1 MASRLQEKIAAQ
13 IAWRS
18 LFAATRKV
26 DLHGKSVDEA
36 EKIIDRLSMSHDVV
50 EVVTGHGKGIM
61 KKLLHDLQGVYG
73 YHILSVAPNNAS
85 FVVDF
90 T

>member
-1 MASRLQEKIAAQ
+1 MTSQARDKIAAQ
-13 IAWRS
+13 IAWRVV
-18 LFAATRKV
+18 FAATRKV

-36 EKIIDRLSMSHDVV
+36 EKIIDSLSLSHDVV

-61 KKLLHDLQGVYG
+61 KKLLHDLQDTYG

>member
-1 MASRLQEKIAAQ
+1 MTGNREQKIASQ
-13 IAWRS
+13 IAWRVIY
-18 LFAATRKV
+18 AATRKV
-26 DLHGKSVDEA
+26 DLHGKTVEEA
-36 EKIIDRLSMSHDVV
+36 EKIIDSLSMSNDVV

-61 KKLLHDLQGVYG
+61 KKLLHDLEGTYG

>member
-13 IAWRS
+13 IAWRAV
-18 LFAATRKV
+18 FAGTRKV
-26 DLHGKSVDEA
+26 DLHGKTVEEA
-36 EKIIDRLSMSHDVV
+36 EKILDKLSLSKDVV
-50 EVVTGHGKGIM
+50 EVVTGHGKGVM
-61 KKLLHDLQGVYG
+61 KKLLHDLQSAYG